1 MGDIKLENYIKT
13 QVDITDRNLKDKN
26 FHLHKYRHD
35 EYANWLKDHL
45 NMDMKVL
52 DIGCRDGSF
61 LESLRNVVGVWQLW
75 GIELNET
82 ASMIAGDKGIMVY
95 NIDAH
100 NISCENLPSCEMEFY
115 DLVCMTHL
123 LEHTHSPLQVLK
135 EALRV
140 LKKGGLLFIEVP
152 LEPMLKSNED
162 HNEWGHYFTF
172 QSHSDLIKLLGM
184 VRREQGYD
192 FETVKDLKDEKK
204 NKWYRLLVR
213 KL

>member
-1 MGDIKLENYIKT
+1 MNNYIKT
-13 QVDITDRNLKDKN
+13 QIEITDRNMQDKYYY
-26 FHLHKYRHD
+26 LHKLRHD
-35 EYANWLKDHL
+35 EYAKWLKDHM
-45 NMDMKVL
+45 NSEMKVL

-61 LESLRNVVGVWQLW
+61 LESLRVITGVWQLW

-123 LEHTHSPLQVLK
+123 LEHTHNPKLVLK

-140 LKKGGLLFIEVP
+140 LKTGGLFFVEVP
-152 LEPMLKSNED
+152 LEPMPKKLPTK
-162 HNEWGHYFTF
+162 WGHYFTF

-184 VRREQGYD
+184 VRGEQGYD
-192 FETVKDLKDEKK
+192 FETVKELKDEKK

-213 KL
+213 KK